1 MLKTFSLISDID
13 KANQKA
19 QYSKRNCSATTS
31 RTNNALVYLFISG
44 QEKGELWIFFRT
56 NFQFSHVSYSYCNLS
71 HMDGHLYHC
80 YCVILIDCIGF
91 LMRLPTFG

>member
-1 MLKTFSLISDID
+1 MLKTFSSFLALIKPTRRLST
-13 KANQKA
+13 QKGIA
-19 QYSKRNCSATTS
+19 VLITP

-44 QEKGELWIFFRT
+44 QEKGELCIFLKI

-71 HMDGHLYHC
+71 HMDGLLYHC
-80 YCVILIDCIGF
+80 FCVILTDCIGF